1 MQAILCLKFTRN
13 QNDMTAITLKNRK
26 LVLIEYPAIVKNT
39 DRMIKS
45 LGGIEEVSKAY
56 SDPTRRLEMKFRP
69 EDPYCKSAYGNRF
82 NASCLVLK
90 VKKNRG
96 NTDEPY
102 TVSIEGTVSTVY
114 KFRGMVDFQYLPM
127 RKKADGTG
135 YESLLDQLI
144 PPPMSSTEWLTKDAP
159 VFILPQVFSRLDS
172 MSIQALRDEP
182 NRRQPTSK
190 TSPHPI
196 NSYGRIRHR
205 RVKFARFLSFED
217 EDVPKEPNPE
227 AWKQLDWRP
236 PEVDIKERVQELFKQ
251 RPMWTRNA
259 LQVALG
265 VQPVR
270 FKLILPVVAYYVVN
284 GPFRT
289 AWVRLGF
296 DPRKDP
302 STKIYQIL
310 DFRLKTSPF
319 GMHDE
324 VATKRGTS
332 AYLVPTKILGP
343 TTRPIFAQ
351 TDYLSPALCKDT
363 VTKSSSK
370 SENEL
375 LVCFLP
381 GKLPPYR
388 QMFYH
393 LKDIRMDSVQKLMHA
408 NDGRETTC
416 HERDGWCEEG
426 TISKCR
432 QLMVADLRVTLDKL
446 KSERPSTS
454 QDESIVALEDDEEFD
469 DFMDDE
475 GDED

>member
-1 MQAILCLKFTRN
+1 
-13 QNDMTAITLKNRK
+13 MTAITLKNRK
-26 LVLIEYPAIVKNT
+26 LVLVEYPAIVKNT

-45 LGGIEEVSKAY
+45 LGGIEEVAKAY

-69 EDPYCKSAYGNRF
+69 EDPYCKSAYANRF

-102 TVSIEGTVSTVY
+102 TVSIEGTVTTVY

-144 PPPMSSTEWLTKDAP
+144 PPPMSSTEWLMKDAP
-159 VFILPQVFSRLDS
+159 VFILPQVFSRLDN

-182 NRRQPTSK
+182 KRRQPASK
-190 TSPHPI
+190 TALRPT
-196 NSYGRIRHR
+196 NLYGRIRHR

-236 PEVDIKERVQELFKQ
+236 PEVNIKEKVQELFKQ
-251 RPMWTRNA
+251 RPMWTRSA
-259 LQVALG
+259 LQVELG

-310 DFRLKTSPF
+310 DFRLKTSPC

-332 AYLVPTKILGP
+332 AYLVPTKVLGP

-351 TDYLSPALCKDT
+351 TDYLSPALCKDA
-363 VTKSSSK
+363 VAKSSSK
-370 SENEL
+370 SEDEL

-393 LKDIRMDSVQKLMHA
+393 LKDIRMDGVQKLLHA

-446 KSERPSTS
+446 KSERPSMS